1 MIVNQPLDGKGLSS
15 EKARVEGSTELDHP
29 PVVHADFEDVL
40 RSAALLQKLVPDAVL
55 VGGTAAS
62 YHAGHRHSYD
72 HDHALDDLAAR
83 FDMVL
88 EALEREPEWV
98 TNRVVPGKIVLG
110 SLGGIEAGVRQMIR
124 RHPLDVEEVPV
135 GDGLTV
141 RVPTESECLRI
152 KAFLVVR
159 RNQVRDYLDVAALS
173 ARMGTSE
180 AARILSRIDAYYAD
194 LRGSASDAADR
205 VASQV
210 ARQLGDPRP
219 ADSRSIAQL
228 PRYKGVKPPW
238 NEWKAVRAE
247 CAEVAAHMLSIGDE
261 EG

>member
-1 MIVNQPLDGKGLSS
+1 MNQPRDREGWPSEETEGFAESS
-15 EKARVEGSTELDHP
+15 DP
-29 PVVHADFEDVL
+29 PVVHAGLEGVL

-72 HDHALDDLAAR
+72 HDHVLDDLATR
-83 FDMVL
+83 FDLVL

-98 TNRVVPGKIVLG
+98 TNRVVAGKIVLG

-135 GDGLTV
+135 GDGLSV

-159 RNQVRDYLDVAALS
+159 RNQMRDYLDVAALS
-173 ARMGTSE
+173 AHLGTSE

-194 LRGSASDAADR
+194 LRGSASEAADR

-228 PRYKGVKPPW
+228 PRYKGVQPPW
-238 NEWKAVRAE
+238 DDWKAVRTQ
-247 CAEVAAHMLSIGDE
+247 CAEVAARMLTIADG